1 MRSSPR
7 LVIFA
12 ITVAASALAAPGAL
26 RAGVT
31 PAPLFAN
38 NAVLQ
43 HGKPVP
49 VWGKAATGETVTVTY
64 LGQNKTATASTDGK
78 WMVVLDPMEPGQAD
92 ALVIKGENTVAF
104 SNVVTGEVWLASGQS
119 NMALQLKATANA
131 REEAATAD
139 CPGIREFKVALA
151 VSAVPRDSLAG
162 RWTLCTPKSAG
173 GYSAAA
179 YYFARELHAALK
191 MPVGIITSAKG
202 GTPIEAWMSA
212 VALKESG
219 LSGTVTA
226 RWRELMRAYPEKLAA
241 YNASTLPDW
250 EKKVEATRAAGKT
263 PPPKPSLPSG
273 GPEDYR
279 IPTGLYGGMIHALI
293 PCSLRGAIW
302 YQGEANTAHSAE
314 YPALFEALVTDWR
327 RSWRQGDFPF
337 FYVQLPNYEIPARDD
352 RGRNLWPGLR
362 EAQTRSLDRLPNT
375 GMAVTIDIG
384 DPGDVHPVNKRDVG
398 NRLARLALAKVYGR
412 DIAWSGPVAR
422 SATRENGALRITFGH
437 AGDTMKTRDDQPPGG
452 FEIADAT
459 GKFRPATARIEN
471 GAVLVRAPGISAP
484 VRVRYAWK
492 NNPSDANLIG
502 ADNLPAPPFTLTAGP
517 LPD

>member
-1 MRSSPR
+1 MQLPPR
-7 LVIFA
+7 LTRPA
-12 ITVAASALAAPGAL
+12 IAILALVSLDAL
-26 RAGVT
+26 KAGVT

-49 VWGKAATGETVTVTY
+49 VWGKAAAGETVTITY
-64 LGQNKTATASTDGK
+64 LGQSKTTIASTNGQ
-78 WMVVLDPMEPGQAD
+78 WMIALDPMEPRQEGT
-92 ALVIKGENTVAF
+92 LVIKGENTLAF

-131 REEAATAD
+131 RAEAATAD
-139 CPGIREFKVALA
+139 CPGIREFKVMLA
-151 VSAVPRDSLAG
+151 VSAVPLDSLSG
-162 RWTLCTPKSAG
+162 RWMPCAPKNAG
-173 GYSAAA
+173 DYSAAA

-219 LSGTVTA
+219 LSGTVA
-226 RWRELMRAYPEKLAA
+226 SRWREMMRAYPEKLAA
-241 YNASTLPDW
+241 YNTKTLPDW
-250 EKKVEATRAAGKT
+250 EKKVEAARAAGKT

-302 YQGEANTAHSAE
+302 YQGEANTAHSDE
-314 YPALFEALVTDWR
+314 YPALFEAMVSDWR

-362 EAQTRSLDRLPNT
+362 EAQARSLDRLPNT

-422 SATRENGALRITFGH
+422 SATRENDALRIAFGH
-437 AGDTMKTRDDQPPGG
+437 AGGAIKTRDDQPPGG
-452 FEIADAT
+452 FEIAGAT
-459 GKFRPATARIEN
+459 GKFYPATARIEN
-471 GAVLVRAPGISAP
+471 GTVIVRAPDISAP
-484 VRVRYAWK
+484 ARVRYAWK

-502 ADNLPAPPFTLTAGP
+502 ADNLPAPPFTLNAGSP
-517 LPD
+517 AN